1 MAPEAESLNQRSARL
16 MNAVRGAMTVF
27 LLVIISLAFLG
38 WRWSAGLPSPK
49 IEGARLALG
58 ITAVAAC
65 GGIILIWRAKPRKSP

>member
-1 MAPEAESLNQRSARL
+1 

-27 LLVIISLAFLG
+27 LIVIFWLAVMG

-49 IEGARLALG
+49 IEGARVVLF

-65 GGIILIWRAKPRKSP
+65 SGVAMIWRYDPRKSR